1 MMKFKIYDHANGVM
15 YMDAENIDDP
25 KWNFARLHHNIHCT
39 TCVSLNKY
47 GRNGTLIF
55 EYDLLKIHDIIF
67 YVSPLK
73 DGKTFLRG
81 LNSNIVEELTNF
93 KEEEITVLGS
103 YLELERN
110 WNLIWTSTYTA

>member
-1 MMKFKIYDHANGVM
+1 MLF
-15 YMDAENIDDP
+15 
-25 KWNFARLHHNIHCT
+25 R
-39 TCVSLNKY
+39 S
-47 GRNGTLIF
+47 LIF

-81 LNSNIVEELTNF
+81 LNSNTVEELTNF

-110 WNLIWTSTYTA
+110 